1 MLPRRLSTHGLSVPL
16 LLLMAGCAAVGP
28 EFESPSMRSPQSW
41 SQAHAGAEELAAGM
55 GSKTPSSWTQVN
67 DRVLQELFALA
78 DNANPDIRVS
88 AIRFAQARAQRGITN
103 AQAGPQVN
111 AKASQMRQRQS
122 AYGSSTRI
130 LEALGGSN
138 EESLRKFLSSPFD
151 AYDAGFDFSWEL
163 DLWGRVRRSLESAD
177 ASVRQQEALQRQTRL
192 AIRAEVA
199 RAYVEVRSAQAQ
211 LRLAREIVQSAESS
225 LKLVDARSM
234 SGLVAE
240 VDAVQQRGFVAE
252 QRTRIPKLLQQ
263 EAAALN
269 QLTLLCGELPGALN
283 DKLAAAQQ
291 TLLDADTP
299 ALDIGVPSE
308 LAARRPD
315 VQAAMEQLH
324 AATADVGV
332 AVGDLYPRIRLGAS
346 AGFDS
351 LTASR
356 FGDWATRRWSVGPS
370 LELPIF
376 DGGRRRTVVHLR
388 ELGQQEAAIKF
399 RRAVLNAWHEVDDA
413 VSQYNAEM
421 LSHADMLERL
431 KSARTSVHI
440 ANQRYVNGLTSFVL
454 VLDARRNASDVEA
467 AYAQHQV
474 RLWVYWL
481 AVLKSIG
488 ADIDRNVSVS
498 SRPFGVAVAS

>member
-1 MLPRRLSTHGLSVPL
+1 VPPCRPATQFSSVL
-16 LLLMAGCAAVGP
+16 LLLLISGCAAVGP
-28 EFESPSMRSPQSW
+28 DFERPPVRSPQSW
-41 SQAHAGAEELAAGM
+41 SEAHAGAADLASGIEAG
-55 GSKTPSSWTQVN
+55 TPSAWTQVN
-67 DRVLQELFALA
+67 DPVLQELFALA
-78 DNANPDIRVS
+78 DAANPDIVAS
-88 AIRFAQARAQRGITN
+88 AIRFAQARAQRGITG

-111 AKASQMRQRQS
+111 AGASEPRQRQS
-122 AYGSSTRI
+122 AYGASTRI

-138 EESLRKFLSSPFD
+138 QESLRKFLSSPFD
-151 AYDAGFDFSWEL
+151 SYDAGFDFSWEL

-177 ASVRQQEALQRQTRL
+177 ASVRRQEALHRQARL

-199 RAYVEVRSAQAQ
+199 RAYVDLRSAQAQ
-211 LRLAREIVQSAESS
+211 LRLARDVVQRVESS
-225 LKLVDARSM
+225 LKLVDARSR
-234 SGLVAE
+234 SGLVPE

-263 EAAALN
+263 EAASLN

-283 DKLAAAQQ
+283 DKVAAAQR
-291 TLLDADTP
+291 TLLDAGTP
-299 ALDIGVPSE
+299 ALDIGIPSE

-315 VQAAMEQLH
+315 VQAAMEELH

-346 AGFDS
+346 AGFES

-376 DGGRRRTVVHLR
+376 DGGRRRTVVRLR
-388 ELGQQEAAIKF
+388 ELGQQEAAVKF
-399 RRAVLNAWHEVDDA
+399 QRAVLAAWHEVDNA

-431 KSARTSVHI
+431 QSARTSLQI
-440 ANQRYVNGLTSFVL
+440 ADQRYLHGLTSFVP
-454 VLDARRNASDVEA
+454 VLDAQRTAAEVES
-467 AYAQHQV
+467 AYAQHQA
-474 RLWVYWL
+474 RLWAYWL

-488 ADIDRNVSVS
+488 SEIER
-498 SRPFGVAVAS
+498 RPG